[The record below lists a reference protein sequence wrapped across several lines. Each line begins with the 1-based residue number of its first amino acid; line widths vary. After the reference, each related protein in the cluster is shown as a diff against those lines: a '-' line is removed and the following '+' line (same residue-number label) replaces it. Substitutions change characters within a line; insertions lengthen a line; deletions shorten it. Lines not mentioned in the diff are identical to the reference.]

1 MCIRFLGVVFFFFL
15 FYYLEQAG
23 CQKWAWASLLSKHL
37 LKIQE
42 YYGKFMD
49 LLGKRQW
56 NSNPIQTSW
65 KASLTATSKV
75 NRSLFSCTKETAIWG
90 GVYKCWK
97 RMAVSKWATYTVYIL
112 NYFDMCSLHHLLFC
126 FVALVTYF
134 LILLHEGVR
143 CTRFSSWSSVKHCNV
158 RLIWEQGQIVSLL

>member
-1 MCIRFLGVVFFFFL
+1 MHSVSWCCIFFFFL

-23 CQKWAWASLLSKHL
+23 CQKWAWASLLSKHM

-56 NSNPIQTSW
+56 NNNPIQTSW
-65 KASLTATSKV
+65 EASLTATSKV

-90 GVYKCWK
+90 GFTNAEREWQYL
-97 RMAVSKWATYTVYIL
+97 SELHIQYTYWITLTCVAYTTFCSVLFFCYLFFNSFAWRSQMYQIL
-112 NYFDMCSLHHLLFC
+112 FMIFC
-126 FVALVTYF
+126 
-134 LILLHEGVR
+134 
-143 CTRFSSWSSVKHCNV
+143 
-158 RLIWEQGQIVSLL
+158 